1 MEHKFKDKNVIIT
14 GASTGIGRAV
24 AEELIGKVNYLFL
37 IARRTELLNEI
48 KNNHTDSNTKIFPIQ
63 CDVSKKTD
71 VDKAYQSI
79 LEQTDSIDI
88 AILNA
93 GIGFNMKPEN
103 YDYRWADKII
113 GTNFLGVIYWIDK
126 ILPKLL
132 SNKSGVIAVT
142 SSLSDNR
149 GYSGSGF
156 YCASKAALS
165 NYLEGLRIELR
176 NYNINVITVKP
187 GFVKTPLTDKNKF
200 IMPFMISS
208 EKAAK
213 KIVRGIEK
221 RKRVIQF
228 PWLMVLITKMIGAL
242 PGSVYEYFV
251 RFGPKH

>member
-1 MEHKFKDKNVIIT
+1 MEHTFKNKNVLIT

-37 IARRTELLNEI
+37 IARRTGLLNEI
-48 KNNHTDSNTKIFPIQ
+48 KNGHADSETKIVPIE
-63 CDVSKKTD
+63 CDVSIKSD
-71 VDKAYQSI
+71 VDKAYQTI
-79 LEQTDSIDI
+79 LEHTDTIDI
-88 AILNA
+88 SMLNA

-103 YDYRWADKII
+103 YDSTWADKII
-113 GTNFLGVIYWIDK
+113 GTNLFGIIYWIDN

-132 SNKSGVIAVT
+132 SRKDGVIAVT

-156 YCASKAALS
+156 YCASKAAVS

-176 NYNINVITVKP
+176 NYNIKVITIKP
-187 GFVKTPLTDKNKF
+187 GFVKTPLTDKNNF
-200 IMPFMISS
+200 IMPFMISP

-213 KIVRGIEK
+213 KIVKGIEK
-221 RKRVIQF
+221 KKRVIQF
-228 PWLMVLITKMIGAL
+228 PWSMVLITKMIGAL
-242 PGSVYEYFV
+242 PGSVYEFLE